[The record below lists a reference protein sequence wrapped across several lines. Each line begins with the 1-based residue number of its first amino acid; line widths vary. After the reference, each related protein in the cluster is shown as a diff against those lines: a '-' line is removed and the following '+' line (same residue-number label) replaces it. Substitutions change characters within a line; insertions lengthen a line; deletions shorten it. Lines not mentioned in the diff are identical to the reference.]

1 MESEGESVRGPQA
14 EEDSH
19 LEEPREDPAGGQHRE
34 TRGENRDEEV
44 GGVDRGLEP
53 TSGLR
58 WGVWSSLQQRE
69 VIEVTGGEGKE
80 NTM

>member
-1 MESEGESVRGPQA
+1 MRGPQA
-14 EEDSH
+14 EEDGH

-34 TRGENRDEEV
+34 ARGESRDEEV
-44 GGVDRGLEP
+44 GGVDRSLEP